1 MNNKSIAIKSS
12 TSVSNIISSVF
23 GISVF
28 TAGVINTFWGE
39 PAGFG
44 IFLMLLSF
52 AYFLNMPALV
62 TKLVEWATPR
72 MGILK
77 ILLALFIIWVT
88 LGVGNLFAK
97 MEAMLNSL

>member
-1 MNNKSIAIKSS
+1 MNNKSIAIKNPA
-12 TSVSNIISSVF
+12 SVSNIISWVF

-52 AYFLNMPALV
+52 AYFLNMPAV
-62 TKLVEWATPR
+62 ATKLVEWATPR
-72 MGILK
+72 IGILK
-77 ILLALFIIWVT
+77 IVLALFIIWVT